1 SPGPAPSPEG
11 SRASSSEGPNA
22 LPERRIAPPGA
33 AAGVEHLG
41 SRAASRRLERTG
53 WITQAGGFDC
63 PRNRYREQRDSDA
76 AGAWLDPSEK
86 QASRSLQTLVTWLPM
101 HLDSQLRQDAGLGL
115 ATPCRARDVCG
126 SLFDHLP
133 AEQAGAL
140 GQAAQLIVDA
150 MVPRR
155 GPGFPGR

>member
-1 SPGPAPSPEG
+1 MNSVTA
-11 SRASSSEGPNA
+11 
-22 LPERRIAPPGA
+22 
-33 AAGVEHLG
+33 
-41 SRAASRRLERTG
+41 T
-53 WITQAGGFDC
+53 
-63 PRNRYREQRDSDA
+63 PRVP
-76 AGAWLDPSEK
+76 WLDPSEK

-155 GPGFPGR
+155 RPGSPGRRVDAAHQTTHQMEA